1 MEVVFADH
9 NFSAFG
15 STHLFQDYTID
26 SNWRLRSTVLTP
38 MFMETQATQGPGTQ
52 GPEAAGSQAATI
64 SGQIRA
70 TQTSLEFSQTLAPGA
85 GTS

>member
-1 MEVVFADH
+1 
-9 NFSAFG
+9 
-15 STHLFQDYTID
+15 
-26 SNWRLRSTVLTP
+26 
-38 MFMETQATQGPGTQ
+38 MFMETQATLGPGTQ